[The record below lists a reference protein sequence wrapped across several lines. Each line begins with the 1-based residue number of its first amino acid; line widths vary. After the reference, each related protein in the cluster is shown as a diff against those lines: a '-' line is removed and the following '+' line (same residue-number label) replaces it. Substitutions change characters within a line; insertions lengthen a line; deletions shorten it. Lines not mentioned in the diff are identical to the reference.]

1 MPETKMKS
9 SLSLTIDLNFI
20 SNNDVDIKA
29 DFEKSP
35 NNDSHLI

>member
-1 MPETKMKS
+1 MKS

-20 SNNDVDIKA
+20 SNDVDIKA